1 MDKAYDP
8 ESIETNWYNHWEKNN
23 YFSPKDE
30 GMPYCIMLPPPN
42 VTGSLHMGHA
52 FQQTLM
58 DILIRYHRMN
68 NSDTLWQCGTDHA
81 GIATQMVV
89 ERQLQQKNI
98 SRHALGREK
107 FIEEIWK
114 WKENSGNAISNQSRR
129 LGTSMDWINECF
141 TMDEGLSGAVRE
153 VFVKLYNQGLIYRG
167 KRLVNW
173 DPVLH
178 TAISDLEVIS
188 EEENGHLWHIRYPL
202 KKSVDGF
209 DRVVVATTRPETM
222 LGDAAVAVHPD
233 DERYQNLI
241 GKEILLPLA
250 DRIIPIVADNYVDPE
265 FGSGC
270 VKITPAHDFND
281 YEVGERH
288 NLEKI
293 NIFTID
299 AAINEQAPKKYQGLD
314 RFEARKQILADLK
327 EKDLLGKTEDHK
339 LMIPR
344 GDRSNAIVEPY
355 LTDQWYV
362 KVKPLAEPAI
372 KAVEDG
378 SIKFVPKNWE
388 KTYFEWMR
396 NIEDWCISRQL
407 WWGHRIP
414 AWYDDKGNIFVGHS
428 EKEVREKNK
437 LGEINLKQD
446 EDVLDTWF
454 SSSLW
459 PFSTLGWPEK
469 NKRLEKFYPT
479 NVLVTGFD
487 IIFFWVAR
495 MIMMGLNF
503 TGKPPFKE
511 VYIHG
516 LVRDAD
522 GQKMSK
528 SKGNVLDPLDLIDGI
543 GLEDL
548 VSKRTT
554 GLMQTHLT
562 EKIEKSTR
570 KHFPKGIA
578 PYGTD
583 SLRFAFASLATQ
595 GRDIRFE
602 IGRIEGYRNF
612 CNKIWNATRFV
623 MMNIESQNIDVN
635 DDKKI
640 FGLTE
645 RWIIS
650 RLSNTLAATHE
661 GIKTYRFDLAS
672 QALYDFIWNEYC
684 DWYLEFSK
692 TTLNDET
699 ISEEEKR
706 GTLHTLVHILE
717 TLLRGLHPFM
727 PFITEELWQR
737 ISPILNKNSE
747 TIMLET
753 YPSENEFKRNK
764 DIDEQIDWVKLFIMG
779 IRRIRSERDISPGK
793 KLTVLAKGGTKNE
806 SEWLNNNKAFIQTLG
821 KLEEIQTTENEISDA
836 AMALAGEMTLLV
848 PLADL
853 INPEE
858 EYNRINTIMGN
869 LKKEKMQLTTKLENK
884 DFVDRAPKDVVEG
897 TKARLA
903 DTLSDI
909 NTYQE
914 QLKLISKLL
923 TK

>member
-1 MDKAYDP
+1 
-8 ESIETNWYNHWEKNN
+8 
-23 YFSPKDE
+23 
-30 GMPYCIMLPPPN
+30 
-42 VTGSLHMGHA
+42 
-52 FQQTLM
+52 
-58 DILIRYHRMN
+58 
-68 NSDTLWQCGTDHA
+68 
-81 GIATQMVV
+81 
-89 ERQLQQKNI
+89 
-98 SRHALGREK
+98 
-107 FIEEIWK
+107 
-114 WKENSGNAISNQSRR
+114 
-129 LGTSMDWINECF
+129 
-141 TMDEGLSGAVRE
+141 
-153 VFVKLYNQGLIYRG
+153 
-167 KRLVNW
+167 
-173 DPVLH
+173 
-178 TAISDLEVIS
+178 
-188 EEENGHLWHIRYPL
+188 
-202 KKSVDGF
+202 
-209 DRVVVATTRPETM
+209 
-222 LGDAAVAVHPD
+222 
-233 DERYQNLI
+233 
-241 GKEILLPLA
+241 
-250 DRIIPIVADNYVDPE
+250 
-265 FGSGC
+265 
-270 VKITPAHDFND
+270 
-281 YEVGERH
+281 
-288 NLEKI
+288 
-293 NIFTID
+293 
-299 AAINEQAPKKYQGLD
+299 
-314 RFEARKQILADLK
+314 
-327 EKDLLGKTEDHK
+327 
-339 LMIPR
+339 
-344 GDRSNAIVEPY
+344 
-355 LTDQWYV
+355 
-362 KVKPLAEPAI
+362 
-372 KAVEDG
+372 
-378 SIKFVPKNWE
+378 
-388 KTYFEWMR
+388 
-396 NIEDWCISRQL
+396 
-407 WWGHRIP
+407 
-414 AWYDDKGNIFVGHS
+414 
-428 EKEVREKNK
+428 
-437 LGEINLKQD
+437 
-446 EDVLDTWF
+446 
-454 SSSLW
+454 
-459 PFSTLGWPEK
+459 
-469 NKRLEKFYPT
+469 
-479 NVLVTGFD
+479 VTGFD

-503 TGKPPFKE
+503 TGEPPFKE

-516 LVRDAD
+516 LVRDVD

-554 GLMQTHLT
+554 GLMQPQLAG
-562 EKIEKSTR
+562 KIEKSTR
-570 KHFPKGIA
+570 KHFPNGIA

-583 SLRFAFASLATQ
+583 SLRFTFASLATQ
-595 GRDIRFE
+595 GRDIRFD

-623 MMNIESQNIDVN
+623 LMNIESQNIDVN
-635 DDKKI
+635 DNKKI

-753 YPSENEFKRNK
+753 YPSENKFKRNK